1 MAWYS
6 GKGTTIKV
14 ATMSYLMSGSDPAPQ
29 KLGFRGTEG
38 MVNCMC
44 PVGASSL
51 HVEDFGGT
59 PQLKRH
65 TFPRKSR

>member
-6 GKGTTIKV
+6 GKGTPIKV

-29 KLGFRGTEG
+29 KLGFMGTEG
-38 MVNCMC
+38 MVDHMC
-44 PVGASSL
+44 PVGAPSL

-59 PQLKRH
+59 PQLNRY